1 MLRIRVSP
9 ARDRAKEPAHI
20 ARNPAICARI
30 RADNRERCF
39 ARGLALSSLSRVND
53 PKRLAL
59 DKLRRASALIELGRF
74 DQALSTCDEALALD
88 PFSSEAHVTRSRV
101 LIALRR
107 YRDSERSAREAL
119 THAPRDWFAHFLVAR
134 SAMLAGEPARA
145 IPLFLAV
152 LELAPSDAITRVYLG
167 VCQHDVAEREQA
179 LQSVER
185 ALELGPDDPT
195 VLTNAARV
203 LTEHGDAL
211 RGEKLVLRAL
221 HHSPNDGKYLRLL
234 SWVRGRAGKDLQS
247 EMVAREAVRAE
258 PNSAQGW
265 WTLGLA
271 EWRLQRLPSA
281 TQALIEA
288 MRLRPKDLDIVFDL
302 AQVLWRQGRSV
313 EAIDVADHG
322 LAVDEADPR
331 LRALRAA
338 ISSNPRKF
346 A

>member
-1 MLRIRVSP
+1 M
-9 ARDRAKEPAHI
+9 
-20 ARNPAICARI
+20 
-30 RADNRERCF
+30 
-39 ARGLALSSLSRVND
+39 
-53 PKRLAL
+53 
-59 DKLRRASALIELGRF
+59 
-74 DQALSTCDEALALD
+74 
-88 PFSSEAHVTRSRV
+88 
-101 LIALRR
+101 
-107 YRDSERSAREAL
+107 
-119 THAPRDWFAHFLVAR
+119 
-134 SAMLAGEPARA
+134 
-145 IPLFLAV
+145 
-152 LELAPSDAITRVYLG
+152 
-167 VCQHDVAEREQA
+167 
-179 LQSVER
+179 
-185 ALELGPDDPT
+185 
-195 VLTNAARV
+195 
-203 LTEHGDAL
+203 
-211 RGEKLVLRAL
+211 
-221 HHSPNDGKYLRLL
+221 
-234 SWVRGRAGKDLQS
+234 
-247 EMVAREAVRAE
+247 RAE